1 MFTINDAVDAV
12 LLGCFFFGL
21 VCSVL
26 LLFVGDGGV
35 LAEIGGDGDGDG
47 GLPIN
52 LSTVL
57 AFVAW
62 FGGVGYLARNAA
74 GWALAPA
81 LVVALVGG
89 LAGGAAV
96 GWIVAR
102 FVGSREGELNEADFR
117 LPGTIGRVTSSIRED
132 GTGEVVYEQGGVR
145 RVTGARTAPGVAIP
159 RGAEVVVL
167 RSAGGIAVVE
177 PSDLFFGDDSLALD
191 SRATAARPADES
203 ARGAAT

>member
-21 VCSVL
+21 ICSVL

-35 LAEIGGDGDGDG
+35 LAELGGDGDG

-81 LVVALVGG
+81 LAVALVGG

-96 GWIVAR
+96 GWVVAR
-102 FVGSREGELNEADFR
+102 FVGSAEGELNEADFR
-117 LPGTIGRVTSSIRED
+117 LPGTIGRVTSSIRPD
-132 GTGEVVYEQGGVR
+132 GTGEIVYEQGGVR

-167 RSAGGIAVVE
+167 RSAGGLAVVE
-177 PSDLFFGDDSLALD
+177 PSELFFGDDPLALD
-191 SRATAARPADES
+191 PRSPVARPVDES
-203 ARGAAT
+203 ARRAAT